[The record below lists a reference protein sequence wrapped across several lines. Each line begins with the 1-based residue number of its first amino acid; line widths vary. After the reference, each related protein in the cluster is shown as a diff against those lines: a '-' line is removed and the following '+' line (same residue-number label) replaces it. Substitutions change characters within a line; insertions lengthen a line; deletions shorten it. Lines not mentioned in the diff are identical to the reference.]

1 MYMSGIGSGPETDV
15 LRELE
20 GARVLITGLSA
31 SNGVDVARA
40 FADLKARL
48 IVHTTELSPEIT
60 EIVALLS
67 QSAAEMKLY
76 THDISSGDDAVSFAR
91 AAASAFGGLD
101 IVINLSAISRAEID
115 AAAVDGEAE
124 ALTNAKLASVAH
136 LTRVTANRMRLV
148 ASEGLILNALAT
160 PPLRNGRDAAIAGL
174 ARATLAAMT
183 QDEAR
188 DWEPHGIRIN
198 ATGPRVIDGG
208 KSTAGASLT
217 SEPDLAALA
226 IFLASRRGRRLS
238 GYVFDAEGAA
248 AQNC

>member
-15 LRELE
+15 LRELD

-76 THDISSGDDAVSFAR
+76 THDIGSGDDAVNFAR

-101 IVINLSAISRAEID
+101 VVINLSAISRAEID
-115 AAAVDGEAE
+115 AASAGGEAE

-148 ASEGLILNALAT
+148 ASEGLILNALST

-188 DWEPHGIRIN
+188 AWEPHGIRIN
-198 ATGPRVIDGG
+198 ATGPRIIDGG
-208 KSTAGASLT
+208 KSATGAYLT

-238 GYVFDAEGAA
+238 GHVFDAEGAA